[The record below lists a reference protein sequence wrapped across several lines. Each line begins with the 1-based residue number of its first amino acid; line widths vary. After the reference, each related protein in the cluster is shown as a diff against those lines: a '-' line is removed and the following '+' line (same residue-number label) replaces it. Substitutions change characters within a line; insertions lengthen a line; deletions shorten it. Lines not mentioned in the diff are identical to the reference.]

1 MTFYN
6 NHDKLMQVL
15 VKKVFYILNYN
26 LKYLTVYKILKVNIE
41 KNNIYNVQNLHNTID
56 IYLSYQLEFF

>member
-15 VKKVFYILNYN
+15 VKKVFFILNYN

>member
-1 MTFYN
+1 
-6 NHDKLMQVL
+6 MQIL

-26 LKYLTVYKILKVNIE
+26 LKYLTVYKIFKVNIE

-56 IYLSYQLEFF
+56 SYLSYQLEFF

>member
-56 IYLSYQLEFF
+56 LSYQLEFF